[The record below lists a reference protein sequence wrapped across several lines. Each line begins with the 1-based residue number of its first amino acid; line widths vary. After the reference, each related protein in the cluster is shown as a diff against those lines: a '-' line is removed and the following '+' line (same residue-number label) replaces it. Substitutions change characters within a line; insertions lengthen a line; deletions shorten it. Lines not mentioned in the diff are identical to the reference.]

1 MELYKCNTIVARKYA
16 DIDNRVDNFQII
28 KEVHEDIIIEDC
40 NRSEEPL
47 ITVVIPTFKR
57 EHSLIMAL
65 NSVLAQRKVDFSW
78 DIIVIDNTPL
88 DLNNQTP
95 ALKVVTQFKNNRI
108 KYYHNEKN
116 IGPGYNWNRAVEL
129 AQGEWICF
137 LHDDDVLCS
146 DALWQIGRLLKKGRR
161 TSKKLGYL
169 SARRVEFQDEFDS
182 RSSEEFRRQPQEALT
197 RFGVLICGHTG
208 AGAPTCG
215 TTILKKAYIE
225 AGGINYDFGPS
236 ADAVLCY
243 QIMKNYDVITT
254 DCVIGGYRWNQNAS
268 LNKQTLLDFIRADDL
283 LMQYAYQKNSK
294 TALWGRCFGAAISWR
309 NIWRKNNIATQYGIP
324 INREEFAQASCFSR
338 PSVVNQNL
346 YLALYASYRLL
357 RKIIGSIMFNW

>member
-1 MELYKCNTIVARKYA
+1 MKRTDITSIQPITFEK
-16 DIDNRVDNFQII
+16 IDNYVDNFSKISDVASDLLYETRQENI
-28 KEVHEDIIIEDC
+28 
-40 NRSEEPL
+40 RPW
-47 ITVVIPTFKR
+47 ITVVIPTYDRK
-57 EHSLIMAL
+57 ELLYQAL
-65 NSVLAQRKVDFSW
+65 RSVITQDEVLFPW
-78 DIIVIDNTPL
+78 DVIIVDNTPL
-88 DLNNQTP
+88 DEKGETP
-95 ALKVVTQFKNNRI
+95 ALSMMKTITARNVKL
-108 KYYHNEKN
+108 YHNQQN
-116 IGPGYNWNRAVEL
+116 LGSGYNWNRAVEL

-137 LHDDDVLCS
+137 LHDDDVLCR
-146 DALWQIGRLLKKGRR
+146 DALKQIGRLLKKYGKVS
-161 TSKKLGYL
+161 TKLGYL
-169 SARRVEFQDEFDS
+169 SARRVEFGEAFDNRTSQEFK
-182 RSSEEFRRQPQEALT
+182 RQSQEILT
-197 RFGVLICGHTG
+197 RFGVLVCGHTG